1 MPFTYINICIPS
13 AAASVGISAQEV
25 VELVYTTVTKEWPPS
40 AYLLATLHVDI
51 HNLDARLRPRLGK
64 DLALRPCNETVAPE
78 LYAARSAARV
88 ILVAAAVYRHDGK
101 AVCDGMAALHRHAS
115 SCRLCSCSVSLL
127 SQPMAVGYINISA
140 PCSAIRRAPSGY
152 H

>member
-25 VELVYTTVTKEWPPS
+25 VELVDTAVAKEWPPS
-40 AYLLATLHVDI
+40 AHLLATFHVDI
-51 HNLDARLRPRLGK
+51 HNIDARLRTRLGK

-88 ILVAAAVYRHDGK
+88 ILVAAAVYRHYGK
-101 AVCDGMAALHRHAS
+101 AVCDGMAAQPLPS
-115 SCRLCSCSVSLL
+115 SLFS
-127 SQPMAVGYINISA
+127 M
-140 PCSAIRRAPSGY
+140 
-152 H
+152 